1 MSAACPPACART
13 STSQL
18 GARFRAVPESL
29 RPRACCVP
37 ASSRPSRRAEGH
49 RCCQLHRAPRSDQ
62 QHSQHLHPSALIGH
76 FASCSKKMAEA
87 GEIIKWT
94 SFAVCIVVAALF
106 LWLFRQ
112 RHDQAMDL
120 LEVYSRQVL
129 DTERR
134 TQAML
139 QEVMAQRH
147 VRYEEDTIDP
157 LPKYTIHAAADEP
170 HIDLADLES
179 RLAVIVQ
186 ELESGAIVV
195 TAEEPV
201 MAMSPASSAAGS
213 APGSPRLGPSNA
225 RSAPRRRPDS
235 GTATPPMRSGAA
247 TPPVRSG
254 TSTPPLRSGTQS
266 PLMSMRFQHVLGRRS
281 PHHSR
286 QPSATS
292 MRGASAPGFTT
303 SPRASDESDD
313 IQPHPHLPGD
323 EDVLAAISG
332 HPPSQ
337 TTRGRTLSP
346 PSSPVHEHAHT
357 SNRHSW
363 ISAVW
368 PLSRSSSPGRAAS
381 QDGDEA
387 NHHHHHA
394 HHHHHS
400 HHHHCTDPHVQ
411 PVHLTLSLP
420 PPPDYDAAL
429 AAPPALSAIPEDV
442 QDVEVDVPSPIPC
455 SQDVPVAGDA
465 MSVTSA
471 CMWVP
476 STPTLA
482 PPPEVAA
489 VDALEPRPVE
499 RIERSVEID
508 MSDIAAAPGESCRRE
523 PVS

>member
-1 MSAACPPACART
+1 MT
-13 STSQL
+13 E
-18 GARFRAVPESL
+18 V
-29 RPRACCVP
+29 
-37 ASSRPSRRAEGH
+37 
-49 RCCQLHRAPRSDQ
+49 
-62 QHSQHLHPSALIGH
+62 
-76 FASCSKKMAEA
+76 

-94 SFAVCIVVAALF
+94 SFAVCIVVSALF

-112 RHDQAMDL
+112 RQDQAMDL

-139 QEVMAQRH
+139 QEVMAQQH

-157 LPKYTIHAAADEP
+157 LPKYTVHAAADEP
-170 HIDLADLES
+170 HIDLADLEQ
-179 RLAVIVQ
+179 RLAVIVE

-201 MAMSPASSAAGS
+201 MAMSPASSVAGS

-225 RSAPRRRPDS
+225 RSTPRRRPDS
-235 GTATPPMRSGAA
+235 GTATPPLRSGAA
-247 TPPVRSG
+247 TPPIRSG
-254 TSTPPLRSGTQS
+254 TTTPPLRSGTQS
-266 PLMSMRFQHVLGRRS
+266 PLMATRFHHVLGRHS

-292 MRGASAPGFTT
+292 VRGASAPGYTA
-303 SPRASDESDD
+303 SPRASDESED
-313 IQPHPHLPGD
+313 IQPPPHQPRSSNGD
-323 EDVLAAISG
+323 DDVLAAISG

-337 TTRGRTLSP
+337 TARGRTPSR
-346 PSSPVHEHAHT
+346 PSSPVHEHSHA

-381 QDGDEA
+381 QDGDEGD
-387 NHHHHHA
+387 HHHHHA
-394 HHHHHS
+394 HHYHHS

-420 PPPDYDAAL
+420 PPPNYDAAL
-429 AAPPALSAIPEDV
+429 AAPPVLSAIPEDV
-442 QDVEVDVPSPIPC
+442 QDVEVEVPSPITC
-455 SQDVPVAGDA
+455 SQDLPGTGDA
-465 MSVTSA
+465 VSMTSA
-471 CMWVP
+471 CAWVP

-482 PPPEVAA
+482 PPPEVDM
-489 VDALEPRPVE
+489 VDVPEPCPME
-499 RIERSVEID
+499 RIEHAVEMNMGD
-508 MSDIAAAPGESCRRE
+508 VAAVPGESGRRE
-523 PVS
+523 

>member
-1 MSAACPPACART
+1 MT
-13 STSQL
+13 E
-18 GARFRAVPESL
+18 V
-29 RPRACCVP
+29 
-37 ASSRPSRRAEGH
+37 
-49 RCCQLHRAPRSDQ
+49 
-62 QHSQHLHPSALIGH
+62 
-76 FASCSKKMAEA
+76 

-94 SFAVCIVVAALF
+94 SFAVCIIVSALF

-112 RHDQAMDL
+112 RQDQAMDL

-157 LPKYTIHAAADEP
+157 LPKYTVHAAADEP
-170 HIDLADLES
+170 HIDLADLEQ
-179 RLAVIVQ
+179 RLAVIVE

-201 MAMSPASSAAGS
+201 MAMSPASSVAGS

-225 RSAPRRRPDS
+225 RSTPRRRPDS

-247 TPPVRSG
+247 TPPIRSG
-254 TSTPPLRSGTQS
+254 TSTPPLRSGTQT
-266 PLMSMRFQHVLGRRS
+266 PLMATRFQHVLGRHS

-292 MRGASAPGFTT
+292 MRGASAPVFTT
-303 SPRASDESDD
+303 SPRSSDESDD
-313 IQPHPHLPGD
+313 IQPHLHPPRSSNGD
-323 EDVLAAISG
+323 DDVLAAISG
-332 HPPSQ
+332 HPASQ
-337 TTRGRTLSP
+337 VRGRTPSR
-346 PSSPVHEHAHT
+346 PSSPVHEHA

-381 QDGDEA
+381 QDGDEGD
-387 NHHHHHA
+387 HHHHHA
-394 HHHHHS
+394 HHHHHHHS
-400 HHHHCTDPHVQ
+400 HHHHCTDAHVQ

-420 PPPDYDAAL
+420 PPPNYDAAL
-429 AAPPALSAIPEDV
+429 AAPPVLSAIPEDV
-442 QDVEVDVPSPIPC
+442 QDVEVEVPSPIPC
-455 SQDVPVAGDA
+455 SQDLPVTGDA
-465 MSVTSA
+465 ASMTSA
-471 CMWVP
+471 CTWVP

-482 PPPEVAA
+482 PPI
-489 VDALEPRPVE
+489 VDVVTVDVSEPCPVE
-499 RIERSVEID
+499 RIEGPVE
-508 MSDIAAAPGESCRRE
+508 MSMGDVAAAPEESGRQE
-523 PVS
+523 LAS